1 MHTKFQLEN
10 LKGRKIGRHR
20 HRWKG
25 NTRMDL
31 REIGWEDV
39 NWMNVAQDRE
49 HRNESSSSMK
59 GEGFLD

>member
-1 MHTKFQLEN
+1 
-10 LKGRKIGRHR
+10 
-20 HRWKG
+20 
-25 NTRMDL
+25 MDL